1 MSQFQNQSHTIRV
14 PQNAVQ
20 IAYWPP
26 HGTTRVLATSGLNG
40 CTALGI
46 ISPQAGILAHIAPIP
61 GGQSATT
68 GNDDP
73 GKRNLIRLV
82 RAVIDLYNRNRT
94 YFPVAQS
101 FVVVA
106 MYGGSTA
113 LPEHRQTIQAV
124 LQRLGLSCTVK
135 EYNVLDAGTPRS
147 PGETSVA
154 IVSDEGAD
162 APPVSAL
169 REDVSGVREARRTG
183 QRLVASA
190 RTPPEWNLLQLS
202 WTVRADSH
210 IIRPADPASH
220 SQQPHLMDSVLDLF
234 DFSGKVGLQ
243 PNLPTVLDGS
253 LDSAVARVEEAA
265 AVGNTPLLA
274 EALSDLQALPGS
286 GPYLE
291 RPGGTLCIAARHGHR
306 EALDYLLA
314 RNVSVTPDA
323 VTTAVI
329 AKDEWILDLLL
340 RSGWKIDEP
349 LGLTTP
355 SALALAVEDSALV
368 SWFLE
373 RGASP
378 NAQCSLDLTPLS
390 VAVQFSSMPIIRSL
404 FDHGGSVLHAQLL
417 HYAVRRDLPDQA
429 DVLDFILSKQ
439 PQINHVMYQE
449 HPQSYFSQ
457 RMFGLGTPL
466 HEAAE
471 QGKLDVVRKLL
482 ESGTHPLI
490 RDSCGRIPL
499 QRAERTGRDLVVAY
513 LGPITASAELPGRQ
527 FTEDKETTG
536 WS

>member
-1 MSQFQNQSHTIRV
+1 
-14 PQNAVQ
+14 
-20 IAYWPP
+20 
-26 HGTTRVLATSGLNG
+26 
-40 CTALGI
+40 
-46 ISPQAGILAHIAPIP
+46 
-61 GGQSATT
+61 
-68 GNDDP
+68 
-73 GKRNLIRLV
+73 
-82 RAVIDLYNRNRT
+82 
-94 YFPVAQS
+94 
-101 FVVVA
+101 
-106 MYGGSTA
+106 
-113 LPEHRQTIQAV
+113 
-124 LQRLGLSCTVK
+124 
-135 EYNVLDAGTPRS
+135 
-147 PGETSVA
+147 
-154 IVSDEGAD
+154 
-162 APPVSAL
+162 
-169 REDVSGVREARRTG
+169 
-183 QRLVASA
+183 
-190 RTPPEWNLLQLS
+190 
-202 WTVRADSH
+202 
-210 IIRPADPASH
+210 
-220 SQQPHLMDSVLDLF
+220 MDSVLALF

-243 PNLPTVLDGS
+243 LNLPTVLDGS
-253 LDSAVARVEEAA
+253 LDSAVVRVEEAA

-274 EALSDLQALPGS
+274 EALSNLQALPGS

-306 EALDYLLA
+306 EALEYLLA

-373 RGASP
+373 RGASS

-404 FDHGGSVLHAQLL
+404 FDHGGSVLHGQLL

-457 RMFGLGTPL
+457 RMFGLGIPL